1 MVRLRALLW
10 GASLPRTGW
19 APAWAAMLSERPSWS
34 AGLGA
39 MLSAAPGQREGTVL
53 RGGRSRPGETDGLP
67 RPGPAAELGT
77 SLPESLANKRGAQ
90 RRRAVQTSF
99 SLMERNRHVIPDTG
113 GPRCGECL
121 SDNCSAGGKQ
131 AAAHPA
137 QSAAHPGSGG
147 METPVSSHQHL
158 IHVHCQQQEFCL
170 LHLMLRK

>member
-90 RRRAVQTSF
+90 RRHAVQTSF

-113 GPRCGECL
+113 DL
-121 SDNCSAGGKQ
+121 
-131 AAAHPA
+131 AAVNALVITA
-137 QSAAHPGSGG
+137 VQ
-147 METPVSSHQHL
+147 EVSRLLLTRHSRPHIREAEAWRHQ
-158 IHVHCQQQEFCL
+158 
-170 LHLMLRK
+170 